1 MEFALASSDFIASLA
16 VVVAVASALYARAS
30 VQAARSANK
39 INLHQPRKD
48 IYDGL
53 LDFRRLFRGMDAHP
67 TDEDIDA
74 FYFKAVA
81 PAQIYLEPGLAARIH
96 SLYEKS
102 WELYRLIDVAESG
115 HQPGTSR
122 WEYIDPFQELGRG
135 ELEEV
140 ILAVTREIHVG
151 TS

>member
-1 MEFALASSDFIASLA
+1 MESAFDLSSILSGLA
-16 VVVAVASALYARAS
+16 VIVAVVSALYARAS
-30 VQAARSANK
+30 AQAARTANK

-81 PAQIYLEPGLAARIH
+81 PAQIYLQPELAARVH
-96 SLYEKS
+96 SIYDRS
-102 WELYRLIDVAESG
+102 WELYRLIETAESG
-115 HQPGTSR
+115 QATVSR
-122 WEYIDPFQELGRG
+122 WEYIEPFQELGRS

-140 ILAVTREIHVG
+140 IRAVTREIHVG
-151 TS
+151 SN